1 MPVTAVNLQKIKV
14 ARQSSVAVC
23 FEYLKTMTNFSGK
36 TIDEKRTNK
45 KPPDDAAKLKKAA
58 LSSQDLATEYLA
70 NERTFLAWV
79 RTGIAVIKLGLALA
93 KVRV

>member
-1 MPVTAVNLQKIKV
+1 MTAVNLQKIKV

-23 FEYLKTMTNFSGK
+23 FEYLKAMTNFSGK

-45 KPPDDAAKLKKAA
+45 KPPDDAAELKKAA

-79 RTGIAVIKLGLALA
+79 RTGIAVITLGFALA
-93 KVRV
+93 KMRV